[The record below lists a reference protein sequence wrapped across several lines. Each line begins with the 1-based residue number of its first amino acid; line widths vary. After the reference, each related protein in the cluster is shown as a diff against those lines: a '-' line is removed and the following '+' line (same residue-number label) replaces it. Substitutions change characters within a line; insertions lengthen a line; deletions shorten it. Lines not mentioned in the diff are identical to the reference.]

1 MKGKLLYEGK
11 AKKIYE
17 CGTSTVILEF
27 KDDAT
32 AGNKAKHDVFAGKG
46 QLNCAISSG
55 LMKHLKTKQID
66 THFIDQI
73 SDNEQICH
81 RVNIIPIEVIVR
93 NTAAG
98 TFCKRYGVDIGTE
111 LGETIVEFCVK
122 DDDLNDPLIDPS
134 AIAAL
139 GIATHK
145 QIHNMRETA
154 KLINRYLRDI
164 FENSGAISLETF
176 QKTTEFKLI
185 DFKLEFGTMLDQD
198 MNDVITKDR
207 IVLADEICPDTMRL
221 WNENN
226 ESFDKDL
233 FRNNSG
239 DLLAGYQ
246 YVADFLSQKGI
257 CK

>member
-1 MKGKLLYEGK
+1 
-11 AKKIYE
+11 
-17 CGTSTVILEF
+17 
-27 KDDAT
+27 
-32 AGNKAKHDVFAGKG
+32 
-46 QLNCAISSG
+46 
-55 LMKHLKTKQID
+55 MKHLKTKQID

-98 TFCKRYGVDIGTE
+98 TFCKRYGVDVGTE

-134 AIAAL
+134 AIVAL
-139 GIATHK
+139 GMATHK

-154 KLINRYLRDI
+154 KLINMYLGEVFDQDL
-164 FENSGAISLETF
+164 GL
-176 QKTTEFKLI
+176 KLV
-185 DFKLEFGTMLDQD
+185 DFKLEFGTMLNQD
-198 MNDVITKDR
+198 MDDDITKDR

-221 WNENN
+221 WNKNN

-246 YVADFLSQKGI
+246 CVADRLSKQGI
-257 CK
+257 C